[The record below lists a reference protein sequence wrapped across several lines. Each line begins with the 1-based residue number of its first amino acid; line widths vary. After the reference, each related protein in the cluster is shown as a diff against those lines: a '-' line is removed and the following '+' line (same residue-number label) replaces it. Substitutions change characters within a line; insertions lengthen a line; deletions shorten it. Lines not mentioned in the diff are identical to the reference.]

1 MTNASRIAVA
11 WLLAAAYLSLPR
23 VAHAHAFLDHASP
36 RVGSSVRSPTDVTL
50 TFTEGVEPACSKIE
64 VLDADAKP
72 IGVGALEHPDA
83 TTLRVSLPRLPAGK
97 YKVKWKVVSV
107 DTHDTEGTFQFSVE
121 AP

>member
-1 MTNASRIAVA
+1 MPRLTVA
-11 WLLAAAYLSLPR
+11 GLLAAASLSLPCA
-23 VAHAHAFLDHASP
+23 VHAHAFLDHASP
-36 RVGSSVRSPTDVTL
+36 KVGSSGPSPPDVTL
-50 TFTEGVEPACSKIE
+50 TFTEGVEPAFSKIE